1 MKAEDYMLD
10 EIKRLNKLNSD
21 LEKYVNDK
29 NNTTANLA
37 IYEQIQKNTLAMCEI
52 AKVFN

>member
-1 MKAEDYMLD
+1 MKTEEYMLD

-21 LEKYVNDK
+21 LEKYMNDK
-29 NNTTANLA
+29 NSTTANLA

-52 AKVFN
+52 AKVCN

>member
-1 MKAEDYMLD
+1 MKTEEYMLD

-21 LEKYVNDK
+21 LEKYMNDK

-52 AKVFN
+52 AKVCN

>member
-1 MKAEDYMLD
+1 MKVEDYMLD

-21 LEKYVNDK
+21 LEKYVNYK